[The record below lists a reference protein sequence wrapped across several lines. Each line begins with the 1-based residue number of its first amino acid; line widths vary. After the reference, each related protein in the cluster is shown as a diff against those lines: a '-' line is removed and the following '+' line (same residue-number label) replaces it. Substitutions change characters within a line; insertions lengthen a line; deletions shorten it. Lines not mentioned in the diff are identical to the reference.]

1 MDLTKEYPR
10 SPRARLLD
18 IPGVPRMID
27 KARAQLLGTI
37 GEYKYGEKSGNDR
50 SVLAFLGLS
59 ADEFLEGV
67 RQSHDD
73 EAMAEWL
80 RAHARPM
87 KQADIERFG
96 VEFVS
101 DGDDDE
107 DRRRFAE
114 RKAKLP
120 ANVQSRVTGWV
131 DLLDFDEGRIA

>member
-18 IPGVPRMID
+18 IPGLPRMID
-27 KARAQLLGTI
+27 KARATLDGTL

-50 SVLAFLGLS
+50 SVLEFLGLT
-59 ADEFLEGV
+59 ADQFLEGV

-80 RAHARPM
+80 RAHARKIKP
-87 KQADIERFG
+87 AEIEAFAAI
-96 VEFVS
+96 FVS

-120 ANVQSRVTGWV
+120 EHIQRRVTGWV